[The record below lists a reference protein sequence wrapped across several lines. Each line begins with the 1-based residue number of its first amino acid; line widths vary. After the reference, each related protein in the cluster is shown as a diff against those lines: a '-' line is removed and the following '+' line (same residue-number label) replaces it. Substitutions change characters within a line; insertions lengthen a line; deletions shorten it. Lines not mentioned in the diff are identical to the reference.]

1 MRSICEGQ
9 TTGINM
15 KLLKVV
21 AIVAASALLS
31 VGFSAQSSEA
41 NKDQAIKSKLL
52 RIGLT
57 ANKIEDTPIEG
68 LKQVVTNRGVFY
80 TSEDG
85 SYFIA
90 GRLFDVNSG
99 MKNLTDL
106 ALAELRLNGIEK
118 YKESM
123 IVFPAE
129 NEKHVVTVFT
139 DTTCGYCKKM
149 HSEVEEYN
157 KLGIT
162 IQYLAFPRGG
172 MNSQG
177 FDQIQAVWC
186 SKDQQ
191 SAMTTAKAGGYV
203 DAENCPTK
211 VVEHYNLG
219 QAAGVTGTPAIVLEN
234 GQLIPG
240 YKPAKSLLAD
250 LQRSL

>member
-1 MRSICEGQ
+1 
-9 TTGINM
+9 M

-21 AIVAASALLS
+21 TIVAASALLTM
-31 VGFSAQSSEA
+31 GFGAHSAEVD
-41 NKDQAIKSKLL
+41 KDQAIKSKLL
-52 RIGLT
+52 RIGLK
-57 ANKIEDTPIEG
+57 ANKIEDTPIQG
-68 LKQVVTNRGVFY
+68 LKQVITNRGVFY

-99 MKNLTDL
+99 MTNLTDL
-106 ALAELRLNGIEK
+106 ALTDLRLSGIEK

-123 IVFPAE
+123 IVFPAKE
-129 NEKHVVTVFT
+129 EKHVVTVFT

-149 HSEVEEYN
+149 HAEVEEYN

-172 MNSQG
+172 INSPG

-186 SKDQQ
+186 SDDQR
-191 SAMTTAKAGGYV
+191 SAMTTAKSGGYV
-203 DAENCPTK
+203 DAEQCQTK

-219 QAAGVTGTPAIVLEN
+219 QASGVTGTPAIVLEN

-240 YKPAKSLLAD
+240 YKPAKTLLSD